1 MSEQTPAS
9 ASGTLGLPDAPNLE
23 WLRKQAKQRLKVL
36 RQADSGAKL
45 ADAQLDVARRY
56 GFPGWRALKA
66 HVDSLTIDGQL
77 FEAARTGDVGKLRGL
92 LDKHPAKVYVR
103 NQPYEHTLLHVAAHN
118 GRLQAVELLLK
129 RGIDPNTR
137 EKGDNTYAMHWAA
150 AAGHLEVV
158 RMLAD
163 AGGDVIGDGD
173 DHALQV
179 IGWATGWEGCDDAT
193 HRALADFLIS
203 RGARHHIYSAMALN
217 DADEVRHVV
226 AEDPSQLER
235 PQSHNENFRL
245 PLHFAVHKKLREIIV
260 LLLELGADPMATDA
274 SGYVAAA
281 YATESDI
288 DLQVLEAIRQR
299 AGPTLFTS
307 LGLGDWQAASRIV
320 DADPAMVN
328 KDGVLQL
335 MAKRG
340 NVAAVKWLLDHG
352 AKPNALWNHWGAMVT
367 ALHLAALSNHP
378 DVARALLDAGADPTI
393 RDSMHDSDGLGWA
406 TFFRRQEIVDQI
418 KSLGRD
424 GSGDI

>member
-9 ASGTLGLPDAPNLE
+9 APGSLTLPDAPNLE
-23 WLRKQAKQRLKVL
+23 WLRKQAKQRLKEL

-45 ADAQLDVARRY
+45 ADAQLDLARRY
-56 GFPGWRALKA
+56 GFPSWRALKA

-77 FEAARTGDVGKLRGL
+77 FDAARKGDAATLRAL
-92 LDKHPAKVYVR
+92 LDAHPDKVYVR

-118 GRLQAVELLLK
+118 GRLEAVDLLLK

-150 AAGHLEVV
+150 AAGHLDVV

-163 AGGDVIGDGD
+163 AGGDVVGDGD

-193 HRALADFLIS
+193 HRVLADFLIS

-217 DADEVRHVV
+217 DADEVRRVV

-245 PLHFAVHKKLREIIV
+245 PLHFAVHKKLSAMIA
-260 LLLELGADPMATDA
+260 LLLELGADPLGTDA
-274 SGYVAAA
+274 SGFTAIA
-281 YATESDI
+281 YATDPQI
-288 DLQVLEAIRQR
+288 DVPVLEAIRQR
-299 AGPTLFTS
+299 VGPTLLTS
-307 LGLGDWQAASRIV
+307 LALNDWESAARILER
-320 DADPAMVN
+320 DASVVE
-328 KDGVLQL
+328 KDGVLHL

-340 NVAAVKWLLDHG
+340 NADAVKWLVERG
-352 AKPNALWNHWGAMVT
+352 ANPNALWNHWDALVT
-367 ALHLAALSNHP
+367 PLHLATLSGHT
-378 DVARALLDAGADPTI
+378 DVARELLDAGADSTI
-393 RDSMHDSDGLGWA
+393 RDSMHDSDALGWA
-406 TFFRRQEIVDQI
+406 NFFQRREIVKLI
-418 KSLGRD
+418 ER
-424 GSGDI
+424 SGGARGLAK